1 MSQNASAKASCKV
14 RYVMKMLLVNSFCTE
29 NGSQFNFASHPQ
41 SAKPR
46 SVTCIY
52 PNPPDVA
59 RPYDFQSAGW
69 FLGVTDITES
79 HPGKPYIASRAV
91 IGLSD
96 THCADALEE
105 GISPVSNENQY
116 RQHASGLIHT
126 DDSQIAR
133 SSS

>member
-1 MSQNASAKASCKV
+1 MHQRRPVARCGTRWKCK
-14 RYVMKMLLVNSFCTE
+14 RHWSIH
-29 NGSQFNFASHPQ
+29 FAQRTGRSLTSYHIRK

-46 SVTCIY
+46 SVTCIF

-91 IGLSD
+91 IQLSD
-96 THCADALEE
+96 TTVLTRWKK
-105 GISPVSNENQY
+105 GY
-116 RQHASGLIHT
+116 LR
-126 DDSQIAR
+126 
-133 SSS
+133 